1 MFYTQVTVLAIRVRS
16 YKIVYMNKP
25 SGPFLLEARNVSK
38 RYPLGDLEVSALN
51 GITLNVSQGEF
62 MALAGPSGSGKTTL
76 LNLLGCIDQP
86 SSGEIF
92 FDSEPVATKDEKAL
106 SILRAKK
113 VGFIFQTF
121 NLIPV
126 LNAVENVEYP
136 LLLLD
141 CSAKER
147 RQRAEQALRE
157 VGMEK
162 FFRNRPN
169 QLSGGQRQRLAI
181 ARAMVK
187 TPRVILADEPT
198 ANLDRKTGGEILE
211 LMEHLNINA
220 GVTFILSSHDLAVL
234 DRVKRVFRLQDG
246 EAV

>member
-1 MFYTQVTVLAIRVRS
+1 
-16 YKIVYMNKP
+16 MNKP